1 MTKTAYIFFLYPL
14 AIIVALFVV
23 SRKMEHPYVKKI
35 SFALALLFT
44 GYLILTLGGAR
55 DWFRR
60 FPDAE
65 TAFQTVGK
73 GEIDCFLEG
82 EESYWILYRPMPEK
96 KPNTYT
102 TFIGRKTEKGYTVDR
117 SIFSH
122 LVEIHKFITD
132 KSVTVIVERIHVLRT
147 EDRYIRLTI
156 FSDDLPIVSDNAGSK
171 FYVYHQPTMQIHAV
185 AYLQTIP
192 EHYTIWI
199 NGEEIP
205 VT

>member
-1 MTKTAYIFFLYPL
+1 MTKAMYLVFLYPL

-23 SRKMEHPYVKKI
+23 SRKTKHPYVKKL
-35 SFALALLFT
+35 SFVLALLFT

-82 EESYWILYRPMPEK
+82 EESYWILYRPMPDE
-96 KPNTYT
+96 KPNTSAT
-102 TFIGRKTEKGYTVDR
+102 LVGRKTEKGYTVDR
-117 SIFSH
+117 SIFSD
-122 LVEIHKFITD
+122 LVELHKSVLD
-132 KSVTVIVERIHVLRT
+132 KSVPVIIERIHVLRT
-147 EDRYIRLTI
+147 EDRYIEI
-156 FSDDLPIVSDNAGSK
+156 AIVSDNLPSVSDNAGSK
-171 FYVYHQPTMQIHAV
+171 FYVFQQPTVQVQAA

>member
-1 MTKTAYIFFLYPL
+1 MTKAMYLVFLYPL

-35 SFALALLFT
+35 SFVLALLFT

-82 EESYWILYRPMPEK
+82 EESYWILYRPMPDE
-96 KPNTYT
+96 KPNTSAT
-102 TFIGRKTEKGYTVDR
+102 LVGRKTEKGYTVDR
-117 SIFSH
+117 SIFSD
-122 LVEIHKFITD
+122 LVELHKSVLD
-132 KSVTVIVERIHVLRT
+132 KSVPVIIERIHVLRT
-147 EDRYIRLTI
+147 EDRYIEI
-156 FSDDLPIVSDNAGSK
+156 AIVSDNLPSVSDNAGSK
-171 FYVYHQPTMQIHAV
+171 FYVFQQPTVQVQAA

>member
-23 SRKMEHPYVKKI
+23 SRKMKHPYVKKI

-73 GEIDCFLEG
+73 GEIDFLLEG
-82 EESYWILYRPMPEK
+82 KESYWILYRPMPDE
-96 KPNTYT
+96 KPNTSAT
-102 TFIGRKTEKGYTVDR
+102 LVGRKTEKGYTVDR
-117 SIFSH
+117 SIFSD
-122 LVEIHKFITD
+122 LVELHKSVLD
-132 KSVTVIVERIHVLRT
+132 KSVPVIIERIHVLRT
-147 EDRYIRLTI
+147 EDRYIEI
-156 FSDDLPIVSDNAGSK
+156 AIVSDHLPSVSDNAGSI
-171 FYVYHQPTMQIHAV
+171 FYVSKHSKTAFEAA